1 MAEPE
6 QLRRTRAT
14 SSVTAHRPVTGP
26 AVVATFRAAI
36 TQHGTPFS
44 TLTDNGMAFM
54 TRFAQRGRTS
64 RNALENEFVELRVR
78 QKNSRPNHPT
88 TCGKV
93 ERFQQTR
100 KEWLRTHL
108 ADPPDHENQTDRT
121 LTGVRSVSDVP
132 RHHIRS
138 FVRSWSWGESNPRPS
153 ANVPHVIR
161 PFPTSRLTLSLT
173 GGSASHRLPG
183 DARDGFPSGH
193 RSSPTPMVFPI
204 AIFRFCCRAADERP
218 RAPFLVTMSLHYLT
232 RSGGESELLFGN
244 SCCCPV

>member
-14 SSVTAHRPVTGP
+14 SSVTAHRSVTGP

-44 TLTDNGMAFM
+44 TLTDNGMAFT

-93 ERFQQTR
+93 ERFHQTR
-100 KEWLRTHL
+100 KKWLRTHL

-138 FVRSWSWGESNPRPS
+138 FVRSFVELGGIEPPS
-153 ANVPHVIR
+153 I
-161 PFPTSRLTLSLT
+161 SQC
-173 GGSASHRLPG
+173 SARDTTIPDFETDAVSHRRVGQP
-183 DARDGFPSGH
+183 P
-193 RSSPTPMVFPI
+193 
-204 AIFRFCCRAADERP
+204 
-218 RAPFLVTMSLHYLT
+218 VT
-232 RSGGESELLFGN
+232 R
-244 SCCCPV
+244 